1 MAVGSDSLGPEAA
14 ASLSL
19 PSPLLPSLGR
29 RPDGHVVVDKVGE
42 VVGDKVFA
50 RHPQIQRVP
59 VAKLSPKLPAEE
71 TEREREGGREVG
83 GVPQPVAKL
92 VVKKLPIRSR
102 KSQQDQASHSDL
114 QS

>member
-14 ASLSL
+14 ASLPL

-50 RHPQIQRVP
+50 RYPQIQRVP
-59 VAKLSPKLPAEE
+59 VAKLSPQLPA
-71 TEREREGGREVG
+71 ERERERERERGRWGGYLN
-83 GVPQPVAKL
+83 Q
-92 VVKKLPIRSR
+92 
-102 KSQQDQASHSDL
+102 
-114 QS
+114 